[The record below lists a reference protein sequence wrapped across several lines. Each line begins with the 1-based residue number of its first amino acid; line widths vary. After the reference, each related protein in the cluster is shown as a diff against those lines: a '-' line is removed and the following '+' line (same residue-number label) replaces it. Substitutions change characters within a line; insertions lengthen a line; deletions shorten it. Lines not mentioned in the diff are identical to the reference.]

1 MRNKNISG
9 ARRPKKYI
17 VSNVVFIIIGII
29 MAAYIVS
36 LVIPILWTIM
46 ASFKDIYDFSQNPF
60 SFPDTIEWGNYS
72 YAFSQLQVEVWIYS
86 TQKLVSYNYFNMF
99 LYSMIYSVGT
109 TVMGLFMNYLTAY
122 PVAKYK
128 FFGRKFL
135 YNFAIVMM
143 IIPVVGNLSA
153 SLYVRKVLHIYDNL
167 WLHILTASG
176 GFGFNFVLL
185 YGAIKRLSWS
195 YAESAFLD
203 GAGHFTVMFRIYL
216 PMIMPLMLGL
226 FMLGFTGSWNDYST
240 ILTYLPST
248 PNLAYGV
255 FTFDQFA
262 VAKRHTT
269 PQILAAFMLLA
280 IPTVILWSITQRFVM
295 SSMVVGGLKE

>member
-1 MRNKNISG
+1 MKNKINKTRADKLFMAI
-9 ARRPKKYI
+9 
-17 VSNVVFIIIGII
+17 VFILITILSILIILPLIW
-29 MAAYIVS
+29 V
-36 LVIPILWTIM
+36 LLT
-46 ASFKDIYDFSQNPF
+46 SFNDFYSYLINPL
-60 SFPDTIEWGNYS
+60 SFPKNLQFSNYVK
-72 YAFSQLQVEVWIYS
+72 AFNGLSVEIWDNDAGKIIN
-86 TQKLVSYNYFNMF
+86 YNVYNMF
-99 LYSMIYSVGT
+99 GYSV
-109 TVMGLFMNYLTAY
+109 
-122 PVAKYK
+122 
-128 FFGRKFL
+128 
-135 YNFAIVMM
+135 
-143 IIPVVGNLSA
+143 IIAG
-153 SLYVRKVLHIYDNL
+153 I
-167 WLHILTASG
+167 
-176 GFGFNFVLL
+176 
-185 YGAIKRLSWS
+185 
-195 YAESAFLD
+195 SAFLGVLSPALLGYATAKYEFPGNNLLISVNIFVMTLPIYGSLPSKLLLYKTLGLYNNIIPFLLVGHSGFGMSFLIFRSAFKAMPREYKEVASID

-226 FMLGFTGSWNDYST
+226 FMLGFIGSWNDYST